1 MGCEAPCII
10 INTTPEPL
18 LRRKLDLLLR
28 TGCLLVES
36 GADTSRVMRNMK
48 RTAAYLGLPEEHLHL
63 FINFN
68 MVMVNLSD
76 EEHSFTQFRR
86 IDKHGINMTALE
98 SISKLSWRAI
108 QEDYS
113 MARYETELEQ
123 IASRK
128 RNYTSWQVAIGS
140 GLACGGFCVQF
151 GCDWT
156 AFAYAS
162 IAAILGMR
170 LRTWLNWKGS
180 NSYLNITIAAFV
192 STLIAWVFTFCG
204 TSRPMAGILPSWMLT
219 DTPWHPLMACAL
231 FIVPGVP
238 LINFVNDMLNNYMQM
253 GWTRATQTL
262 LIVLAMSFGIAFAI
276 DVCGIDNFV
285 RDLSM
290 TPHHTYIS
298 YAVAA
303 AISAM
308 GFSMIFNIPRR
319 LLWAVALGGIIAVCT
334 RNFVSLGPSTH
345 NFGLDFGPVIGS
357 FVGSAVVSLIAT
369 RAMHTL
375 HTPHHCLSIPSV
387 IPMIPGVLMYR
398 ALFAFIDMHGVV
410 GEVTVAMSNAIRA
423 SLIILFIA
431 VGVAIPNIFVRR
443 LISPK
448 RKRKLLDLLIERKR
462 RHGEFINLDNVEN
475 H

>member
-1 MGCEAPCII
+1 MGSEASCTPT
-10 INTTPEPL
+10 NTTPEPL

-28 TGCLLVES
+28 TGCLLIES

-113 MARYETELEQ
+113 MERYEAELEK

-128 RNYTSWQVAIGS
+128 RNYTPWQVAIGS

-156 AFAYAS
+156 AFIYAS
-162 IAAILGMR
+162 ISAILGMR
-170 LRTWLNWKGS
+170 LRTWLNEKGS

-192 STLIAWVFTFCG
+192 ATLIAWLFTFCG
-204 TSRPMAGILPSWMLT
+204 TNRPLAGILPSWMLT

-253 GWTRATQTL
+253 GLVRATQTL
-262 LIVLAMSFGIAFAI
+262 LIILAMSFGIAFAI

-319 LLWAVALGGIIAVCT
+319 LLWAVALGGIIAVCS
-334 RNFVSLGPSTH
+334 RNFISLGPSTQ

-357 FVGSAVVSLIAT
+357 FVGSAIVSLIAT

-423 SLIILFIA
+423 SLIIIFIA

-448 RKRKLLDLLIERKR
+448 RKRKLLDLLIERKK
-462 RHGEFINLDNVEN
+462 RHGEFVSLDNVEN
-475 H
+475 S